1 MMACVRPIVAAAGLM
16 IATLSSLPAT
26 AASQPLCRQ
35 ALALGLDVS
44 GSVDAREYR
53 LQLDGVASALGD
65 ADVADALL
73 AQPGLPVRLA
83 IYEWSEPGDE
93 RLVLPWTDIN
103 SPADIAEIQARLNT
117 TERGDMG
124 PSTGIGS
131 ALRTGFALLA
141 QQDSCWV
148 RTLDISGDGK
158 GNTGQLPQDVTN
170 MPPGVTVNA
179 LVIGV
184 DGSVTATNRNL
195 QIGELTAYYKTNVLR
210 GPDAFVETALSFDAY
225 AEAMRRKLLREL
237 ATIVLGDIADQ

>member
-1 MMACVRPIVAAAGLM
+1 MKVSVVIMGALAALTALAALPAAA
-16 IATLSSLPAT
+16 
-26 AASQPLCRQ
+26 QPLCRQ

-44 GSVDAREYR
+44 GSVDSREYR
-53 LQLDGVASALGD
+53 LQLDGLATALGD
-65 ADVADALL
+65 PDVTAALL

-83 IYEWSEPGDE
+83 VYEWSEPGDE

-103 SPADIAEIQARLNT
+103 TPSDIAFVQSRLDT
-117 TERGDMG
+117 TQRADMG

-158 GNTGQLPQDVTN
+158 GNTGQLPQDVTD

-210 GPDAFVETALSFDAY
+210 GADAFVETALSFDAY

-237 ATIVLGDIADQ
+237 ATIVLGDIPPQ